1 MIGKLARG
9 FAAICVGTVLTQL
22 ILLGYFAFKGT
33 LNASAMTQIIGL
45 VNGID
50 ITGSRLQRILS
61 EGEDREQ
68 PDFDEIL
75 QARKMESYD
84 MDLRLQSQQKFR
96 NELGTML
103 ADLRDDRQRLDQR
116 LGSFD
121 AKLDEIEQEALQKGL
136 RDAGRAIQVL
146 DAEAAKDQLL
156 IMFNEERVDDVVTII
171 QAMPLD
177 KRRDI
182 LAEFTSEAEKET
194 LAELL
199 RLISEGRPTTALIG
213 AARNNG

>member
-1 MIGKLARG
+1 MIRKLARA

-33 LNASAMTQIIGL
+33 LHAGSMTQVIGL
-45 VNGID
+45 LNGID
-50 ITGSRLQRILS
+50 ITGARLQRILS
-61 EGEDREQ
+61 DGEDREQ

-75 QARKMESYD
+75 EARKMQSYD
-84 MDLRLQSQQKFR
+84 MDLRLQSQQTFR

-103 ADLRDDRQRLDQR
+103 ADLRDDRQRLDLR
-116 LGSFD
+116 LGSFNSE
-121 AKLDEIEQEALQKGL
+121 LDQIEQEALKKGL

-156 IMFNEERVDDVVTII
+156 IMFNEKRVDDVVTII

-199 RLISEGRPTTALIG
+199 RLISEGRPTTALID
-213 AARNNG
+213 AARSNR